1 MNFEENLRALREKND
16 MTQEQ
21 LAERMEV
28 SRQTVSKWESGASF
42 PEMEKMIQLTD
53 IFNCSMDGLLR
64 GNMRQAN
71 QDEAKLY
78 DEHGNRIA
86 KLGAAATCI
95 CILSL
100 AAQMLGEYIS
110 PSIIGESGL
119 LFLLGALVGAL
130 LWIRIGMDASY
141 FRKKHPYVEP
151 FYAEEQKEAFHH
163 KYVSF
168 MITGIGIVIA
178 ALTVTAALS
187 AVWPGE
193 DLRKEAVMGF
203 LFLTMTA
210 IGVTLIVYIAL
221 MASKYNVEGYNADN
235 AWEKSEKG
243 KENSRRIGKACG
255 VIMLIAAL
263 CSVLLRVFGTHNM
276 KAGMGIPIVVGAI
289 LCGVA
294 ALVLNMRKD

>member
-53 IFNCSMDGLLR
+53 IFNCSMDGLLK

-71 QDEAKLY
+71 QDEARLY

-86 KLGAAATCI
+86 KLAAAATCI

-130 LWIRIGMDASY
+130 LWIRIGMDASH
-141 FRKKHPYVEP
+141 FREKHPYVEP

-168 MITGIGIVIA
+168 MIIGIGIVIA
-178 ALTVTAALS
+178 ALIVAAALS
-187 AVWPGE
+187 AVWPDE
-193 DLRKEAVMGF
+193 DLKKEAVIGF

-210 IGVTLIVYIAL
+210 IGVTFIVYIAL

-255 VIMLIAAL
+255 VIMLIATI
-263 CSVLLRVFGTHNM
+263 CSVLLWVFGTHNT
-276 KAGMGIPIVVGAI
+276 KAEMGIPLMIGAI